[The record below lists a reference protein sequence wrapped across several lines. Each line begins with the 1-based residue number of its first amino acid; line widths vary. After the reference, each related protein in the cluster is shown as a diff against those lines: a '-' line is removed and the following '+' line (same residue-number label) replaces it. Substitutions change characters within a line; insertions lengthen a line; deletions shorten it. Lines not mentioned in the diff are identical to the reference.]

1 MLVFV
6 PSAFSHRCI
15 FYNGCIVFHNRRGKK
30 MVMFEVRGM
39 GGGGGGKGKEGNE
52 KDTLAHDST
61 EYTIPVISRY
71 ILKRLAI

>member
-6 PSAFSHRCI
+6 PSAVSHRYI
-15 FYNGCIVFHNRRGKK
+15 FYNGCLVFHNRRGKK
-30 MVMFEVRGM
+30 MVMCEVRGM
-39 GGGGGGKGKEGNE
+39 AGGRGRGGNE
-52 KDTLAHDST
+52 KDTLAHGST